1 MNGPGIGLNVA
12 CIVVG
17 GEGGGGW
24 VHSKQGES
32 GRARTWGKHIQ
43 AQFRFLPNPLLLI
56 QAVVVNESGPEIRF
70 RGSREP
76 FIPDTA

>member
-32 GRARTWGKHIQ
+32 GHGANTSKPN
-43 AQFRFLPNPLLLI
+43 FVFCPNPLLLT

-70 RGSREP
+70 RGSSEP
-76 FIPDTA
+76 FIPETP